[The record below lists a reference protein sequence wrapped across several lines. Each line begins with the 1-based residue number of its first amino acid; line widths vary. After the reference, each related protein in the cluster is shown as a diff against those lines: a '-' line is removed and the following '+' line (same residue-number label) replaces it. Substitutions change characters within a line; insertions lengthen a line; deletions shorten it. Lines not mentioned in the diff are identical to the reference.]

1 LKAAV
6 DGVTAEGILG
16 LMRRFPPTKP
26 LVIGA
31 IGPRTERELVGE
43 ALAELG

>member
-1 LKAAV
+1 
-6 DGVTAEGILG
+6 VTQEQILG

-31 IGPRTERELVGE
+31 IGPRTEHELIGD
-43 ALAELG
+43 ALATL